1 MPPAFNLSQDQTLQ
15 FNHCKVLTR
24 LTYYCQCEHF
34 ILLEIP
40 LLTLTEIRARR
51 WHSQNQVPT
60 PIGCKL
66 LKSVRAETP
75 DEEKR
80 STPFAHPVSLRRT
93 FARRSAW
100 GARGGLA
107 PSYVELVAGI
117 GFE

>member
-34 ILLEIP
+34 VLLEIP
-40 LLTLTEIRARR
+40 LLARIEIRTRE

-66 LKSVRAETP
+66 LKNARVRDP
-75 DEEKR
+75 
-80 STPFAHPVSLRRT
+80 LRRREPA
-93 FARRSAW
+93 FAWSLALEHEGAW
-100 GARGGLA
+100 LPRML
-107 PSYVELVAGI
+107 I
-117 GFE
+117 W